1 MSNIETDVQEIL
13 EQGMCELGFE
23 ADAGVILQCT
33 KYLLLLDKWN
43 HVYNLTAV
51 RRLQDMATRHIL
63 DSMAVMPY
71 IEGPRLLD
79 VGTGPGLPGIPLA
92 LLTPDCQWTLLD
104 SNGKKTRFV
113 IQAVADLGLEN
124 VRVLTGRA
132 AEQTLEPRC
141 NTVISRAFSDIGIF
155 VEEAAHLCI
164 DSGQLLAMK
173 GAVTAEE
180 LDRVPAQYAAT
191 RIDLNVPG
199 LDAQRCIIKLVHK

>member
-1 MSNIETDVQEIL
+1 MPNTETDLQEIL
-13 EQGMCELGFE
+13 EQGVAELGLQV
-23 ADAGVILQCT
+23 DSGVVHQCI
-33 KYLLLLDKWN
+33 KYLMLLAKWN

-51 RRLQDMATRHIL
+51 RRIEDMATRHIL
-63 DSMAVMPY
+63 DSLAVMPY

-92 LLTPDCQWTLLD
+92 LVTPDCHWTLLD

-113 IQAVADLGLEN
+113 IQAVAELGLAN
-124 VRVLTGRA
+124 VRVVTGRVA
-132 AEQTLEPRC
+132 DQKLEPKY
-141 NTVISRAFSDIGIF
+141 NTVISRAFSDLKAF
-155 VEEAAHLCI
+155 VEEAARLCL

-180 LDRVPAQYAAT
+180 LERVPAQYAAT

-199 LDAQRCIIKLVHK
+199 LAAQRCIIKLVHK